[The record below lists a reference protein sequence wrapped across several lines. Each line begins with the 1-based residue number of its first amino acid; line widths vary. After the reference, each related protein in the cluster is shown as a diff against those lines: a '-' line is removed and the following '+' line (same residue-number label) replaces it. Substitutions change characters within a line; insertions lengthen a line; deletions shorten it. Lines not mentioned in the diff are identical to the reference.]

1 MAGPARCVMADNSS
15 LLGGKLNGEVERA
28 LRDAL
33 RTIRFGTV
41 TLVVQDGRVIQI
53 ERNEK
58 FRLNKGDQFDG
69 SGI

>member
-1 MAGPARCVMADNSS
+1 MAEPGM
-15 LLGGKLNGEVERA
+15 LTGGKMNAEVEGA
-28 LRDAL
+28 LNEAL

-41 TLVVQDGRVIQI
+41 TLVIQDGRVIQI

-58 FRLNKGDQFDG
+58 FRMTRGEQHG

>member
-1 MAGPARCVMADNSS
+1 MAEPGM
-15 LLGGKLNGEVERA
+15 LTGGKMNAEVERA
-28 LRDAL
+28 LNEAL

-41 TLVVQDGRVIQI
+41 TLVIQDGRVIQI

-58 FRLNKGDQFDG
+58 FRMTRGEQHG

>member
-1 MAGPARCVMADNSS
+1 MADNIVQT
-15 LLGGKLNGEVERA
+15 GGRLNSEVERA
-28 LRDAL
+28 LREAL
-33 RTIRFGTV
+33 RSIRFGTV

-58 FRLNKGDQFDG
+58 FRLNKGEQFDG